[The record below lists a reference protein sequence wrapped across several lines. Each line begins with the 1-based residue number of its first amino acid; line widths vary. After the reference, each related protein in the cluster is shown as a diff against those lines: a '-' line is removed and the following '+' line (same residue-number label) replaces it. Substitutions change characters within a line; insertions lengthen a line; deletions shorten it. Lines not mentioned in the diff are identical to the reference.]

1 MVSFM
6 TQSSSKVYFYVF
18 TIAAVLWMAFI
29 FFKSGETYQQQ
40 TLRPLLESKLSGSNP
55 LNRIPHMAFT
65 YDGQILSWQD
75 PIGVIEFFIR
85 KAGHVS
91 EFAVLTLLWI
101 LALLSKPVQINMALL
116 TSFMIS
122 VLYAVTDEWHQTFVD
137 GRTGH
142 AIDVV
147 VDAFGALLAVLLV
160 LAVLGIRAAIRRRRT
175 NL

>member
-1 MVSFM
+1 M

-29 FFKSGETYQQQ
+29 FFKSGQTYQQQ
-40 TLRPLLESKLSGSNP
+40 TLRPLLESKLSGSHL
-55 LNRIPHMAFT
+55 LNYSPHLAFT
-65 YDGQILSWQD
+65 YDGQKLSWQD
-75 PIGVIEFFIR
+75 PAGVIEFFIR

-91 EFAVLTLLWI
+91 EFALLTLLWI
-101 LALLSKPVQINMALL
+101 LALLAKRVQVNMALL
-116 TSFMIS
+116 TSFIIS
-122 VLYAVTDEWHQTFVD
+122 ILYAVTDEWHQTFIE

-147 VDAFGALLAVLLV
+147 VDSIGALLAVFLV
-160 LAVLGIRAAIRRRRT
+160 LAVLGIRAAIRRRRI

>member
-1 MVSFM
+1 M
-6 TQSSSKVYFYVF
+6 TQSSCKVYFYVF
-18 TIAAVLWMAFI
+18 MIAAVLWMAFI
-29 FFKSGETYQQQ
+29 FFKSGQTYQQQ
-40 TLRPLLESKLSGSNP
+40 TLRLLLESELSGSN
-55 LNRIPHMAFT
+55 LTNQFPHMAFN
-65 YDGQILSWQD
+65 YDGQKLSWQD
-75 PIGVIEFFIR
+75 PIDVIEFFIR

-101 LALLSKPVQINMALL
+101 LALLSKQVQVIMALL

-122 VLYAVTDEWHQTFVD
+122 VLYAVTDEWHQTFID

-147 VDAFGALLAVLLV
+147 VDTFGALLAVLLV
-160 LAVLGIRAAIRRRRT
+160 LAVLGIRTVIRRRRT